1 MNFLDY
7 IKNEGSAFGFSS
19 WVGHFTAYSLNRGHY
34 NSYRIFPPLHPI
46 SIHTKMSSLSPQLSD
61 EILINKRKPY
71 TLTFRIFPDDSV
83 VKNLP
88 AKAGDSSSLPQSGIF
103 PGGGNDKQLQ
113 CSWRIPWTKEPG
125 RLQTI
130 G

>member
-1 MNFLDY
+1 MCSSDLLRFLY
-7 IKNEGSAFGFSS
+7 
-19 WVGHFTAYSLNRGHY
+19 
-34 NSYRIFPPLHPI
+34 
-46 SIHTKMSSLSPQLSD
+46 SSLSKSCFTLAFALSGMNTWKNVDLNTITIHVCMFCFDILLLND

-88 AKAGDSSSLPQSGIF
+88 AKAGDSSSLPLSGIF